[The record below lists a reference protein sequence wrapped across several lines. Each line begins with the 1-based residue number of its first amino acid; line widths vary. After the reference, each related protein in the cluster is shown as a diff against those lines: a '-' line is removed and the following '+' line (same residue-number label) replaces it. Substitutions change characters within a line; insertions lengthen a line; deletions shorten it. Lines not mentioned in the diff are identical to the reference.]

1 MSNNKDKDQKKS
13 SITFQTEYMIEKI
26 KKIKKKN
33 KNNKNKKKENY
44 KNIEEFTTLNNFT
57 QDKED
62 KEEKENNE
70 TKDNKENKNIKKKI
84 LESFENIKDVF
95 PINLIHKL
103 FASSK
108 EGFTKDDYEGY
119 DTVDNKEVLGKNAN
133 LREMMIRFINYLY
146 DSINFYNKS
155 IADAILNILSK
166 GEPTDKDSYLVHE
179 SVAWTT
185 STILSSFMV
194 YSWYFLMFYSKD
206 QDYELFNI
214 SRLTMLE
221 QSSSEEHPE
230 YNLYLYLF
238 EFSILFI
245 EKLNYLLIDF
255 IPSIINT
262 ILNGRGKFT
271 LLFLGLIYYVKNCM
285 KSLKDFLIKIIKGDS
300 GFWIN
305 LMFGIVVISFI
316 ISTIS
321 PTITG
326 VVKVDIGTVMSTLS
340 SILNPLGTIIKV
352 LFRFI
357 FVLATNVPFA
367 GIFVTLYLLIYS
379 IGSLLIYNNK
389 HEKGFDIFKE
399 IDKHVLNS
407 KSKYE
412 KDDCTDNT
420 GMFSEIIRIIN
431 VFIDIIY
438 QRLLPIVLTIILFF
452 SAFNFYN
459 EFSEVE
465 SVVPDLSLKTLLLF
479 IILMIIMILVP
490 IIYSSSFSRLM
501 KAVDPDYTMK
511 T

>member
-1 MSNNKDKDQKKS
+1 MGNNKEKNIKKNES
-13 SITFQTEYMIEKI
+13 TNFQTEYMIEKI
-26 KKIKKKN
+26 KKIKKK
-33 KNNKNKKKENY
+33 KKNKEKENY
-44 KNIEEFTTLNNFT
+44 KNIEEFSTLNNFS
-57 QDKED
+57 
-62 KEEKENNE
+62 EKDEKDETNE
-70 TKDNKENKNIKKKI
+70 KNERKNIKKDLLK
-84 LESFENIKDVF
+84 SFENMKDVF
-95 PINLIHKL
+95 PINLIHK
-103 FASSK
+103 FFFPSK
-108 EGFTKDDYEGY
+108 EGFAKDDYEGY

-146 DSINFYNKS
+146 NSVNSYNKL
-155 IADAILNILSK
+155 IADGIINTLSK
-166 GEPTDKDSYLVHE
+166 GDPTDKDYYLVHE
-179 SVAWTT
+179 SVSWST
-185 STILSSFMV
+185 STMLSSFMV

-206 QDYELFNI
+206 QDYDLFNI

-230 YNLYLYLF
+230 YTLYLFLF

-245 EKLNYLLIDF
+245 EKLNYILIDF
-255 IPSIINT
+255 IPSTINT

-271 LLFLGLIYYVKNCM
+271 LLFLGLIYYIKNSM
-285 KSLKDFLIKIIKGDS
+285 KTLKDFLIKIIKGDS

-305 LMFGIVVISFI
+305 IMFGIVLLSFV

-340 SILNPLGTIIKV
+340 SILNPLGSILKV

-379 IGSLLIYNNK
+379 IGSLLIYNHK

-399 IDKHVLNS
+399 IDKHVVNN

-412 KDDCTDNT
+412 KDDCTDNN
-420 GMFSEIIRIIN
+420 GMFQEIIRIIN

-459 EFSEVE
+459 ELSEVE
-465 SVVPDLSLKTLLLF
+465 SVIPDLSLKTLLLF
-479 IILMIIMILVP
+479 IIIMIIMILVP

-501 KAVDPDYTMK
+501 KAVDPDFIVK
-511 T
+511 K

>member
-1 MSNNKDKDQKKS
+1 MSNNKDKHQKNS
-13 SITFQTEYMIEKI
+13 STTFQTEYMIEKI

-33 KNNKNKKKENY
+33 KNKKKENY
-44 KNIEEFTTLNNFT
+44 KNIEEFTSLNNFT
-57 QDKED
+57 DD

-70 TKDNKENKNIKKKI
+70 IKDNNEMKDNKEKKNIKKKL
-84 LESFENIKDVF
+84 LESFENVKNVF

-103 FASSK
+103 FVSSK
-108 EGFTKDDYEGY
+108 EGFGKDDYEGY
-119 DTVDNKEVLGKNAN
+119 DTVDNKEVLGKNVN

-146 DSINFYNKS
+146 DSMNLYNKL
-155 IADAILNILSK
+155 IADAILNVFSK
-166 GEPTDKDSYLVHE
+166 GEPTDKDYYLVNE

-185 STILSSFMV
+185 SAILSTFMV

-340 SILNPLGTIIKV
+340 SIFNPLGTILKV

-399 IDKHVLNS
+399 IDKHVMNS

-412 KDDCTDNT
+412 KDDCTDNA

-465 SVVPDLSLKTLLLF
+465 SIVPDLSLKTLLLF